1 MTDTENFFRANKLK
15 NYLKVLFFSHL
26 CKALAA
32 VYRSVFTRLE
42 WNLSFLAARSTDS
55 CEHFTLWLRCILS
68 CVTACLTS
76 LWFIYETLRCIK
88 FLFASCENKFFAT
101 FLTDESL
108 VFVHLIN
115 LALVNYNFALGRFCT
130 AAFEKFTTLY
140 FKLLGH
146 IIHELVLF
154 EFFSY
159 SLHSIITSFF
169 IYTNFG
175 RNFCI

>member
-55 CEHFTLWLRCILS
+55 CEHFTLWLRCIL
-68 CVTACLTS
+68 ARIAAGLAS
-76 LWFIYETLRCIK
+76 LGLVYETLGSIE
-88 FLFASCENKFFAT
+88 FLLTGGENKFSAT
-101 FLTDESL
+101 FFADESL

-115 LALVNYNFALGRFCT
+115 LALV
-130 AAFEKFTTLY
+130 
-140 FKLLGH
+140 KL
-146 IIHELVLF
+146 
-154 EFFSY
+154 
-159 SLHSIITSFF
+159 
-169 IYTNFG
+169 
-175 RNFCI
+175 